1 MKYKK
6 GKGFPYKTP
15 LNRHMQGHDPL
26 TENIRDTS
34 DLSDEQVAALREKY
48 DEADYSERKSEKIG
62 PVEGREAMEKKLYD
76 YLDLRDSKE
85 NLYGFKPEEEH
96 TQETKDAKAILDEA
110 EAYEKRK
117 FK

>member
-34 DLSDEQVAALREKY
+34 DLSDEDYYALKEKNKK
-48 DEADYSERKSEKIG
+48 ESAIG
-62 PVEGREAMEKKLYD
+62 PAES
-76 YLDLRDSKE
+76 LR
-85 NLYGFKPEEEH
+85 
-96 TQETKDAKAILDEA
+96 
-110 EAYEKRK
+110 
-117 FK
+117 